1 MIEIGRV
8 VISAAG
14 RDKGLPF
21 AVVATEGDNYV
32 YLADGKFRKL
42 GSPKKKKIKHVTETG
57 LVLEKVADKIAANA
71 KVFDA
76 EIRGALRTALEEA

>member
-42 GSPKKKKIKHVTETG
+42 DNPKKKKVKHVTETE
-57 LVLEKVADKIAANA
+57 LVLRKVADKIEAHA

-76 EIRGALRTALEEA
+76 EIRGALRAALEEA